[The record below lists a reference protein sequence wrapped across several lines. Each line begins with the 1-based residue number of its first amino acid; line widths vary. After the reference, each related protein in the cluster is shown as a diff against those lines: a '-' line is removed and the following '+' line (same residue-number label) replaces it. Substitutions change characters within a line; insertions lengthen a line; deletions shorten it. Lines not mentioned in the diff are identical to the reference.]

1 MKIPRGFYV
10 YAYLRNDLTPYYIGK
25 GQGRRAWQKHT
36 INPPVDSNKIVI
48 VEDKL
53 TDIGALAIER
63 RLIRWYGRID
73 NGTGILRNMTDGGEG
88 SVGRIVPESTKVKM
102 RQKTVSVDSREKIR
116 KANVG
121 KKWSAESLAKRTES
135 QTIKVECEGIKFKS
149 MSDAGKYFG
158 IDRTLVLYRINSKLD
173 RYASWKK
180 LDQTEKELLYFS
192 KEINPS

>member
-1 MKIPRGFYV
+1 MFYV
-10 YAYLRNDLTPYYIGK
+10 YAYLRKDLTPYYIGK

-36 INPPVDSNKIVI
+36 VSPPKDKTKIVI
-48 VEDKL
+48 VESGL
-53 TDIGALAIER
+53 TNIGALAIER

-88 SVGRIVPESTKVKM
+88 SAGRIVPESTKIKM
-102 RQKTVSVDSREKIR
+102 RQKTVSAESREKIR

-135 QTIKVECEGIKFKS
+135 QTIKVECEGIKFNS

-158 IDRTLVLYRINSKLD
+158 IDRTLVLYRINSRLD
-173 RYASWKK
+173 RYANWQK
-180 LDQTEKELLYFS
+180 LDQTENK
-192 KEINPS
+192 IR

>member
-1 MKIPRGFYV
+1 VVGRIISINMFYV
-10 YAYLRNDLTPYYIGK
+10 YAYLRKDLTPYYIGK

-36 INPPVDSNKIVI
+36 VSPPKDKTKIVI
-48 VEDKL
+48 VESGL
-53 TDIGALAIER
+53 TNIGALAIER

-88 SVGRIVPESTKVKM
+88 SAGRIVPESTKIKM
-102 RQKTVSVDSREKIR
+102 RQKTVSAESREKIR

-135 QTIKVECEGIKFKS
+135 QTIKVECEGIKFNS

-158 IDRTLVLYRINSKLD
+158 IDRTLVLYRINSRLD
-173 RYASWKK
+173 RYANWQK
-180 LDQTEKELLYFS
+180 LDQTENK
-192 KEINPS
+192 IR